1 MKSQNILEPTSQ
13 SVLIDNDCHSLGEG
27 RTSLSASIT
36 KQKKELSGLNTLNI
50 LQPEIDP
57 RLIRKLKGVN
67 QDL

>member
-13 SVLIDNDCHSLGEG
+13 SVVIENDCHSLGQG
-27 RTSLSASIT
+27 RTSPSDSIT

-50 LQPEIDP
+50 IQPEIDP
-57 RLIRKLKGVN
+57 RLIQYLKKVN